1 MDDPVSTAASS
12 FADPPDGPAIEPRSL
27 DIYPLHRLLGLPQV
41 SRLSAE
47 QLFEI
52 RVIGSVFAVRAN
64 SYVVE
69 ELIDWS
75 KVPDDPIFKLVF
87 PRRGMLRPEDFER
100 VADALRTE
108 ASPVQLAAIVREI
121 RAGMNPHP
129 AGQMT
134 LNQAILD
141 GDRIEGLQHK
151 YRETVLYFPSEG
163 QTCHAYCAFCFRWP
177 QFTGDKSLRM
187 ASTEDGR
194 LIDYLAA
201 HREVT
206 DVLIT
211 GGDPLIM
218 KSARLSR
225 LFEALRSP
233 ELDHVRTVRIGTKA
247 LSWWPNRLISDRDA
261 PELLSA
267 LSRLNDA
274 GKHVAIMAHIN
285 HPQELRTGAAR
296 QAIALLRETRAII
309 RSQSPLLAGINDD
322 PAIWSAMWAQ
332 QVNLGIVP
340 YYMFVLRD
348 TGAHGCF
355 DVPLARAWRIYAEAE
370 RSVSGLARTAKGP
383 SMSTTA
389 GKIEVLGIEEVGG
402 RRVFVLRMVQ
412 GREPQWAYRPFFAEY
427 DEEACWIDDLK
438 PAFGEERFFFERT
451 DMPIRQ
457 PE

>member
-1 MDDPVSTAASS
+1 MSARAAGWTDPGGAPSV
-12 FADPPDGPAIEPRSL
+12 EPRPL
-27 DIYPLHRLLGLPQV
+27 EIYPLHRLLGLPQM

-47 QLFEI
+47 RLFEI

-75 KVPDDPIFKLVF
+75 KVPDDPIFKLTF
-87 PRRGMLRPEDFER
+87 PSREMLRPDDFDR
-100 VADALRTE
+100 VADALRTQ
-108 ASPVQLAAIVREI
+108 APPAQLAAIVREI
-121 RAGMNPHP
+121 RGGMNPHP

-134 LNQAILD
+134 LNRALID
-141 GDRIEGLQHK
+141 GDPIEGLQHK

-163 QTCHAYCAFCFRWP
+163 QTCHAYCTFCFRWP

-187 ASTEDGR
+187 ASTEDER

-218 KSARLSR
+218 KTARLSR
-225 LFEALRSP
+225 LFEALRRP

-247 LSWWPNRLISDRDA
+247 LSWWPYRLISDRDA
-261 PELLSA
+261 TELLRA
-267 LSRLNDA
+267 LARLNDS

-285 HPQELRTGAAR
+285 HPQELRTDAAR
-296 QAIALLRETRAII
+296 QAIARLRGTGATI

-322 PAIWSAMWAQ
+322 PAIWSAMWTQ
-332 QVNLGIVP
+332 QVGLGIVP
-340 YYMFVLRD
+340 YYMFVVRD
-348 TGAHGCF
+348 TGPRGCF
-355 DVPLARAWRIYAEAE
+355 DVPLARAFRIYAEAE

-389 GKIEVLGIEEVGG
+389 GKIEVLGVEELGG
-402 RRVFVLRMVQ
+402 RKLFVLRMVQ
-412 GREPQWAYRPFFAEY
+412 GRDPSWAYRPFFAEY
-427 DEEACWIDDLK
+427 DEEARWIDDLR
-438 PAFGEERFFFERT
+438 PAFGERHFFFEDADGPARG
-451 DMPIRQ
+451 

>member
-1 MDDPVSTAASS
+1 MDDAVSASAS
-12 FADPPDGPAIEPRSL
+12 LLAGPDGEVAAEPRSL
-27 DIYPLHRLLGLPQV
+27 DIYPLQRLLGLPQV

-64 SYVVE
+64 LYVVE

-87 PRRGMLRPEDFER
+87 PSRGMLRPEDFAL

-108 ASPVQLAAIVREI
+108 ASPAQLAAIVRQI

-134 LNQAILD
+134 LNRAILA
-141 GDRIEGLQHK
+141 GDPVEGLQHK
-151 YRETVLYFPSEG
+151 YRETVLHFPSEG
-163 QTCHAYCAFCFRWP
+163 QTCHAYCTFCFRWP
-177 QFTGDKSLRM
+177 QFTGDKNLRI
-187 ASTEDGR
+187 ASTEDER
-194 LIDYLAA
+194 LIHYLTA

-225 LFEALRSP
+225 LFEALCRP
-233 ELDHVRTVRIGTKA
+233 ELQHVRTVRIGTKA
-247 LSWWPNRLISDRDA
+247 LSWWPYRLISDQDA
-261 PELLSA
+261 PELLGA
-267 LSRLNDA
+267 LARLTKA

-285 HPQELRTGAAR
+285 HPQELRTATAR
-296 QAIALLRETRAII
+296 LAISRLRDTGAII
-309 RSQSPLLAGINDD
+309 RSQSPLIAGINDD

-332 QVNLGIVP
+332 QVNLGIIP
-340 YYMFVLRD
+340 YYMFVVRD
-348 TGAHGCF
+348 TGARGCF

-389 GKIEVLGIEEVGG
+389 GKIEVLGVEEIGG
-402 RRVFVLRMVQ
+402 RKVFVLRMVQ
-412 GREPQWAYRPFFAEY
+412 GRDSSWAYRPFFAKY

-438 PAFGEERFFFERT
+438 PAFGEERFFFE
-451 DMPIRQ
+451 DGSS
-457 PE
+457 